1 MKIAVVGKG
10 GAGKTTT
17 SAVVARALA
26 RSGHRVVALDGDTNP
41 NLGLSLGV
49 GFDETERLVGM
60 RQALDAEGDA
70 EDHAAGWADL
80 IDRFGSAA
88 PDGVRFAV
96 VSQIDNPDPG
106 CPCCG
111 LSPEQ
116 LLGNVVS
123 DGTTIVADLEAGI
136 GTLTRLD
143 EATIEAALVVV
154 EATPKS
160 IEVGQRAVEVA
171 RIKGIGAVIVVAN
184 RIRSTTDRATID
196 AAFPECEIMEVPD
209 DPAIVRADRDGV
221 APLDQGGGSPA
232 VVALVAVADRIAT
245 V

>member
-17 SAVVARALA
+17 AAVVARALA
-26 RSGHRVVALDGDTNP
+26 RSGRRVIALDGDTNP

-49 GFDETERLVGM
+49 GFGETERLVGM
-60 RQALDAEGDA
+60 RQALDAEGGA

-116 LLGNVVS
+116 LLGSIVS
-123 DGTTIVADLEAGI
+123 DDATIVADLEAGI

-160 IEVGQRAVEVA
+160 LEVGQRAVEVA
-171 RIKGIGAVIVVAN
+171 RIKGVRAIIVVAN
-184 RIRSTTDRATID
+184 RIRSAEDRAIID

-209 DPAIVRADRDGV
+209 DPAIVTADRDGV
-221 APLDQGGGSPA
+221 APLDQAGGSPA
-232 VVALVAVADRIAT
+232 VVALVAVADRMAT